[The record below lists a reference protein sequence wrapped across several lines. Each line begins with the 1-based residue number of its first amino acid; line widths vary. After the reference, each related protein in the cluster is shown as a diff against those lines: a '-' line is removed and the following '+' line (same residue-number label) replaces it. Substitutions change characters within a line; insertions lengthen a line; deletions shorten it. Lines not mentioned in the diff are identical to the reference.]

1 MNVALVNPFDP
12 VPGEGIRDGRYA
24 AFCNA
29 LVRSGHRV
37 TWLSSDWSHILKRRR
52 DTGDLRKECRSRGFE
67 IVFASPRPYSRNVS
81 VARWRNH
88 ADLAAAVPALLEG
101 ISPRPE
107 VILVSTPP
115 PNLAASVGRWA
126 HQKGIPFAVDVQD
139 LWPETYQRLW
149 PRGLG
154 WLNRIACLAIS
165 RDARTAYRLSSGGL
179 AVAEPYARHYL
190 AHGGAGKACHTLH
203 LGVDL
208 AEFDR
213 SVMSRDALHSRVGVR
228 LDKRLVFAGGSMGS
242 GLHWDYLL
250 DVASL
255 LGARGRHDIE
265 ILVAGTGAAEEWV
278 RCQIA
283 KRKVRNLSLLG
294 QQPYSVFC
302 SLAAASDFGFNHYR
316 ADSFVFL
323 PNRVFDYFAA
333 DLLLINTIPGELADL
348 ITFRRIGFTT
358 PEFDVN
364 STVQYI
370 ESQLG
375 RRLSPAGRPHP
386 RDRRGEWVGAFDRPI
401 IAAALP
407 GILTGIGRVSAW
419 REHAEGL
426 A

>member
-12 VPGEGIRDGRYA
+12 VPGEGIRAGRYA
-24 AFCNA
+24 TFCAA
-29 LVRSGHRV
+29 LTSAGHQV

-52 DTGDLRKECRSRGFE
+52 DTSDLQKECRDQGFK
-67 IVFASPRPYSRNVS
+67 ITFASTRPYYRNVS

-88 ADLAAAVPALLEG
+88 VDLAAAVPTLLGEM
-101 ISPRPE
+101 SPRPE

-154 WLNRIACLAIS
+154 WSNSLACLPIA
-165 RDARTAYRLSSGGL
+165 RDARSAYRLSSGGL
-179 AVAEPYARHYL
+179 AVAATYASHYL

-208 AEFDR
+208 DEFDQ
-213 SVMSRDALHSRVGVR
+213 SVMSRDALHSQLGVR
-228 LDKRLVFAGGSMGS
+228 LDGRLIFAGGSMGS
-242 GLHWDYLL
+242 GLHWSYLL

-255 LGARGRHDIE
+255 LEARGHDDIRV
-265 ILVAGTGAAEEWV
+265 LVAGTGASEEWV
-278 RCQIA
+278 RRQIA
-283 KRKVRNLSLLG
+283 RRKLGNVALLG
-294 QQPYSVFC
+294 QQPYPVFC
-302 SLAAASDFGFNHYR
+302 SLAATSDFGMNHYR

-333 DLLLINTIPGELADL
+333 DLLLINTMPGELADL
-348 ITFRRIGFTT
+348 IASRQIGFTT
-358 PEFDVN
+358 PRFDVS
-364 STVQYI
+364 STVDYI
-370 ESQLG
+370 ESQL
-375 RRLSPAGRPHP
+375 RKRLPTTGRPHP
-386 RDRRGEWVGAFDRPI
+386 RERRGEWVKAFDRPI
-401 IAAALP
+401 IASALP
-407 GILTGIGRVSAW
+407 GILADIGSASS
-419 REHAEGL
+419 RRDHAWGL